1 MRPPGVGSPVADVH
15 QLLPNLEY
23 GDAIS
28 NYAILLRRVLR
39 SMGHRSHIFAR
50 FVHPKMH
57 RYARPLKAIRRLADR
72 RDITWIY
79 HYSISSEITRMI
91 RDLAGRLILIYH
103 NITPPLLA
111 VQADG
116 HMASRFYAGWEDL
129 KTITDLPC
137 VAVGSSEFNRSQLTQ
152 IGFRNTEILPIILN
166 YSLFDRPPKK
176 SILREYDDG
185 AVNFLTVSR
194 IYPHKK
200 IEDVIKVF
208 YYYHEYINPNSR
220 LFIVGDARG
229 MEDYAAQLYQF
240 CRNINIPNVH
250 FTGKVR
256 FRELLAYYR
265 LADVYL
271 CMSEHE
277 GFCVPLL
284 ECMYLG
290 VPIIAYKC
298 TAIGETLGDAGILF
312 RQKRIDEIG
321 EMAHLLVTDHD
332 LRTRV
337 INKQKDRAL
346 AFQEDYLV
354 TQLNRILANSRG

>member
-1 MRPPGVGSPVADVH
+1 VAVVH
-15 QLLPNLEY
+15 QILPNLEY

-39 SMGHRSHIFAR
+39 TMGHRSNIYAR
-50 FVHPKMH
+50 FIHPKMH
-57 RYARPLKAIRRLADR
+57 RYAKPIKAVRRYSERPDVV
-72 RDITWIY
+72 WIY
-79 HYSISSEITRMI
+79 HYSIGSEITRMLA
-91 RDLAGRLILIYH
+91 DLSGPIILIYH

-129 KTITDLPC
+129 KMITDLPRI
-137 VAVGSSEFNRSQLTQ
+137 AVGSSEYNRSQLVQ

-166 YSLFDRPPKK
+166 YPLFDRRPRR
-176 SILREYDDG
+176 SIVNKYNDG
-185 AVNFLTVSR
+185 GVNFLTVSR

-208 YYYHEYINPNSR
+208 HYYREYIDPRAR
-220 LFIVGDARG
+220 LFIVGDAKG
-229 MEDYAAQLYQF
+229 MEDYQARLFQF
-240 CRNINIPNVH
+240 CERLNIPNVY

-256 FRELLAYYR
+256 FRDLLAYYR
-265 LADVYL
+265 IADLYL

-284 ECMYLG
+284 ESMYLG
-290 VPIIAYKC
+290 VPIIAYNC
-298 TAIGETLGDAGILF
+298 TAIGETMGDAGILV
-312 RQKRIDEIG
+312 RRKRFDEIA
-321 EMAHLLVTDHD
+321 EMAHLLVTDGD

-346 AFQEDYLV
+346 VFQEDYLV
-354 TQLNRILANSRG
+354 TQLNRILINALG

>member
-1 MRPPGVGSPVADVH
+1 MSRFVAVVH
-15 QLLPNLEY
+15 QILPNLEY

-39 SMGHRSHIFAR
+39 GMGHRSHIFAR
-50 FVHPKMH
+50 FVHPRMH
-57 RYARPLKAIRRLADR
+57 RNAKPLKAIRRLMER
-72 RDITWIY
+72 RDVVWIY
-79 HYSISSEITRMI
+79 HYSIASEITRMLP
-91 RDLAGRLILIYH
+91 DLHGRIILIYH

-129 KTITDLPC
+129 KTITALPRI
-137 VAVGSSEFNRSQLTQ
+137 AVGSSEYNRGQLLE
-152 IGFRNTEILPIILN
+152 IGFRETDILPIILN
-166 YSLFDRPPKK
+166 YALFDRRPKRA
-176 SILREYDDG
+176 ITHHYGEG
-185 AVNFLTVSR
+185 WVNFLTVSR

-208 YYYHEYINPNSR
+208 HYYHEYINPSSR
-220 LFIVGDARG
+220 LFVVGDASG
-229 MEDYAAQLYQF
+229 MEEYREQLVQF
-240 CRNINIPNVH
+240 CRNLNIAQVH

-256 FRELLAYYR
+256 LRELLAYYR
-265 LADVYL
+265 IADLYL

-312 RQKRIDEIG
+312 REKRIEEIG
-321 EMAHLLVTDHD
+321 EMAHILLTDDD

-346 AFQEDYLV
+346 FFQEDYLV
-354 TQLNRILANSRG
+354 TQLNRVLAKAQSD